1 MAQNNQGLIIDS
13 HAMAALADAT
23 DTLYQAG
30 TSIAVRT
37 SGQKGKLGNVTCYVP
52 AVGVCPE
59 GSKNRY
65 EASAKRATGHSRLR
79 LVLVDENGHLIQ
91 CRPTDQGR
99 EAASDLAHKYLR
111 DMGVG
116 KLATFTPSQQGAIA
130 AIAALKASIRQ
141 MNGTIATL
149 TEMKQDTS
157 QLDDL
162 VATQKKQIDDLK
174 SSLPNL

>member
-1 MAQNNQGLIIDS
+1 MAQNNQGLIYDS
-13 HAMAALADAT
+13 RAMAALADAT

-37 SGQKGKLGNVTCYVP
+37 SGQLGKIGNVTCYIP

-65 EASAKRATGHSRLR
+65 EASAKLATGHARLR
-79 LVLVDENGHLIQ
+79 LVMVDEKGHLIQ
-91 CRPTDQGR
+91 CRSG
-99 EAASDLAHKYLR
+99 EAASDLAHSYLQ
-111 DMGVG
+111 DMGVN
-116 KLATFTPSQQGAIA
+116 KIACYTPAQQGAIA
-130 AIAALKASIRQ
+130 AISALKASIRQ

-162 VATQKKQIDDLK
+162 VKTQKKQIDDLK
-174 SSLPNL
+174 SSLPTL

>member
-1 MAQNNQGLIIDS
+1 
-13 HAMAALADAT
+13 MAALADAT

-37 SGQKGKLGNVTCYVP
+37 SGQKGKIGNVTCYVP

-65 EASAKRATGHSRLR
+65 EASAKLATGHARLR
-79 LVLVDENGHLIQ
+79 LVLVDEKGHLIQ

-116 KLATFTPSQQGAIA
+116 KLATFTPAQQGAIA
-130 AIAALKASIRQ
+130 AIVALKSSIRQ
-141 MNGTIATL
+141 MNGTIEL
-149 TEMKQDTS
+149 LKSKGVPYS
-157 QLDDL
+157 Q
-162 VATQKKQIDDLK
+162 VEEEVNKTKKQIDELR
-174 SSLPNL
+174 SSLPTL